1 MAERSEEVQLR
12 IKKDRNLAFLHEIY
26 SSNEHEAFRLLE
38 TDELIEIDFTTSDGE
53 TGLHLAC
60 RNQLLRLTKEL
71 ILRGWNYGFHC
82 RYRNTRPYSELLP
95 FDEESNVLFKIPMN
109 MSSNMSI
116 NCQ

>member
-95 FDEESNVLFKIPMN
+95 FDFEYF
-109 MSSNMSI
+109 
-116 NCQ
+116 